1 MILRPPRSTRTD
13 TLFPYTTLFRSE
25 AGIDAEDDHA
35 ALFSDRVGALRI
47 WRAKLASSDRFI
59 PHPQAPPLKGGVN
72 QLSQLFHHLV
82 GHIVIAPH
90 GLDVLAIVKR
100 VDPLQQLPRT
110 PFPDAHHRPPPPR
123 APTASPPPPPPPP
136 MPLP

>member
-1 MILRPPRSTRTD
+1 MGEPVANGGDDAPAGAV
-13 TLFPYTTLFRSE
+13 E

-72 QLSQLFHHLV
+72 QLSRSEEHTSE
-82 GHIVIAPH
+82 
-90 GLDVLAIVKR
+90 
-100 VDPLQQLPRT
+100 LQSLMRISYAVFCLQKKKNT
-110 PFPDAHHRPPPPR
+110 
-123 APTASPPPPPPPP
+123 T
-136 MPLP
+136 